1 MSEVSNIG
9 GKQMKEFDVINYH
22 MDQYKR
28 LLEQEKAYRKWKE
41 DNPSNNRYS
50 YREPIPTKAE
60 MNRIRLTLQKLML
73 QIENTKIH
81 Y

>member
-1 MSEVSNIG
+1 
-9 GKQMKEFDVINYH
+9 MKEFEVIEYY
-22 MDQYKR
+22 MDQYKK
-28 LLEQEKAYRKWKE
+28 LLQQEKAYRKWKE
-41 DNPSNNRYS
+41 DNPSDNRYS

-60 MNRIRLTLQKLML
+60 LNRIRLTLQKLML

>member
-1 MSEVSNIG
+1 
-9 GKQMKEFDVINYH
+9 MKEFEVIEYY
-22 MDQYKR
+22 MDQYKK
-28 LLEQEKAYRKWKE
+28 LLQQEKAYREWKE
-41 DNPSNNRYS
+41 DNPSSSRYN
-50 YREPIPTKAE
+50 YLKPIPTKAE